1 MSLLDVFLRRVVL
14 HGSLTV
20 VDHQGNA
27 KTFGTSGSEYPDVT
41 IRLNDSGVAGAIVRN
56 PTLGAGEAYM
66 DGRFSVD
73 DADIMGLLELV
84 QANTR
89 WESRRPLER
98 SGLLQPI
105 GGAVTGNTAPV
116 NQRSCTKANL
126 PNTYDLSY
134 TLY

>member
-1 MSLLDVFLRRVVL
+1 MVCWDLSYDFVSLKSRAVGLLDVFLRRVVL

-41 IRLNDSGVAGAIVRN
+41 IRLNDSGVAVAIVSN

-73 DADIMGLLELV
+73 VDDIK
-84 QANTR
+84 
-89 WESRRPLER
+89 
-98 SGLLQPI
+98 I
-105 GGAVTGNTAPV
+105 GGA
-116 NQRSCTKANL
+116 SCRERVWQ
-126 PNTYDLSY
+126 YV
-134 TLY
+134 

>member
-73 DADIMGLLELV
+73 DDDIMGLLELV

-89 WESRRPLER
+89 WESGRPLER
-98 SGLLQPI
+98 SGLLKRSEEHTSELQSLI
-105 GGAVTGNTAPV
+105 RISSAVFCMKNKK
-116 NQRSCTKANL
+116 S
-126 PNTYDLSY
+126 
-134 TLY
+134 

>member
-41 IRLNDSGVAGAIVRN
+41 LRLNDSGVAGAIVRN

-66 DGRFSVD
+66 DGRFRSEARSV
-73 DADIMGLLELV
+73 GQECFSPCRS
-84 QANTR
+84 R
-89 WESRRPLER
+89 WS
-98 SGLLQPI
+98 QFNYKK
-105 GGAVTGNTAPV
+105 TDN
-116 NQRSCTKANL
+116 
-126 PNTYDLSY
+126 
-134 TLY
+134 

>member
-73 DADIMGLLELV
+73 DDDILGLLELV
-84 QANTR
+84 QPINQGESVRPRDGQDWLTR
-89 WESRRPLER
+89 M
-98 SGLLQPI
+98 G
-105 GGAVTGNTAPV
+105 APV
-116 NQRSCTKANL
+116 MDNAGRV
-126 PNTYDLSY
+126 DGRD
-134 TLY
+134 

>member
-1 MSLLDVFLRRVVL
+1 MILLDVFLRRVVL

-20 VDHQGNA
+20 VDPQGNA

-73 DADIMGLLELV
+73 DDDIMGLLELV

-89 WESRRPLER
+89 WESGRPLER
-98 SGLLQPI
+98 SGLLKQN
-105 GGAVTGNTAPV
+105 GGAVIGKLD
-116 NQRSCTKANL
+116 QIGKAAGRGRGCWRG
-126 PNTYDLSY
+126 
-134 TLY
+134 

>member
-73 DADIMGLLELV
+73 DDDIMGLLELV

-89 WESRRPLER
+89 WESRSEEHT
-98 SGLLQPI
+98 SELQSLMRI
-105 GGAVTGNTAPV
+105 SYAVF
-116 NQRSCTKANL
+116 CLKKK
-126 PNTYDLSY
+126 
-134 TLY
+134 